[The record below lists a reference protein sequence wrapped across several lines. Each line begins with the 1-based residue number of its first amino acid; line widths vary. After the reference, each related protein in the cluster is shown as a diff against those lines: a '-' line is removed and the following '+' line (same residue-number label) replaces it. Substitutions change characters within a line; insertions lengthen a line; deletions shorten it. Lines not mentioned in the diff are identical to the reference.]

1 MPEYSLDGAVAVN
14 CDSPVFVRLNMHSIP
29 FCQEFRKRLI
39 E

>member
-29 FCQEFRKRLI
+29 FRREFRKRLI